1 MEEKNN
7 LKLINLRKWN
17 NLKVFTIS
25 GKNLPQTWEQ
35 ALLKTWRE
43 GLLAYTEYDQW
54 SKDCTM
60 LIIIEDPFFEPRI
73 HMGGLCGSLSDL
85 YAYVKEVVEG
95 SEDHFVYEGK
105 RPYEYHERLFDYRIN
120 QDLSIDQI
128 GYIINK
134 LCESRSIEING
145 KMVPVKG
152 YSRRAQAITW
162 KPAIDPGF
170 EHPPCLQRIW
180 CRIIE
185 SKLIMETCWRSR
197 DAYKAAF
204 WNMYAF
210 TELQK
215 YLAEKISDKLNERI
229 EVGAYIDFSNSF
241 HIYEHDFLDI
251 QNRFLKL
258 VNGRKFEE
266 RTMKTSDYVKHLHQ
280 TGFLKK

>member
-1 MEEKNN
+1 MEQK
-7 LKLINLRKWN
+7 

-25 GKNLPQTWEQ
+25 SKNLPETWEQ

-43 GLLAYTEYDQW
+43 GLLVYTEYGQW

-60 LIIIEDPFFEPRI
+60 LIIIEDPFSEPRI

-120 QDLSIDQI
+120 QTLSVDQI
-128 GYIINK
+128 DYMIDK
-134 LCESRSIEING
+134 LCESRTVELDG
-145 KMVPVKG
+145 KVIPVKG

-162 KPAIDPGF
+162 KPAIDSSL

-185 SKLIMETCWRSR
+185 SKLVMETCWRSR

-215 YLAEKISDKLNERI
+215 YLTKKINAQLNEKI

-241 HIYEHDFLDI
+241 HIYERDFPDI

-266 RTMKTSDYVKHLHQ
+266 RTMKTMDYIKHLHQ
-280 TGFLKK
+280 TGVIEK